1 MWTGVI
7 SPIYFPSPSSACW
20 LWILAVFPAC
30 VRRRTQDVVLHLLLQ
45 IPQCWLPMT
54 EADPPTGLPQKCTKK
69 GRQMGKA
76 GGARGQLEGKAARGS
91 SSVLTWGKLWAS
103 PSSSERFLPWEAWVP
118 LRCLEHGVLVWL
130 FFPELP
136 VLACVSMPSCQ
147 NSLKETAAGELRNVS
162 QNLGLVWGLEDF
174 YRKLKR
180 FLGQCLLRVFP
191 LLLLT
196 FSIFFSFHFCLSS

>member
-1 MWTGVI
+1 MI

-76 GGARGQLEGKAARGS
+76 GGARGQLEGKAARGEQFS
-91 SSVLTWGKLWAS
+91 AYLGKVVGKS
-103 PSSSERFLPWEAWVP
+103 
-118 LRCLEHGVLVWL
+118 
-130 FFPELP
+130 
-136 VLACVSMPSCQ
+136 
-147 NSLKETAAGELRNVS
+147 
-162 QNLGLVWGLEDF
+162 
-174 YRKLKR
+174 
-180 FLGQCLLRVFP
+180 
-191 LLLLT
+191 LLL
-196 FSIFFSFHFCLSS
+196 